1 MQWFVEYNFTLQK
14 SMNSF
19 TLTNYILYPADN
31 GGERNL
37 ELESILKQNGA
48 AGGAALRAIDTK
60 IIERQRPR
68 V

>member
-31 GGERNL
+31 RGERNL

-60 IIERQRPR
+60 IIERQCPR
-68 V
+68 A